1 LVFKSV
7 PSCTGG
13 GGGGGGQ
20 EQKASIWRRIK
31 IRAEVSY
38 HGSFSET
45 EETQLALVTFS
56 FPQLFSVTFSRDG
69 YNNGGLVV
77 NLTLL

>member
-1 LVFKSV
+1 MPLMSKRQNLPSVSKSV

-20 EQKASIWRRIK
+20 EASIWRRIK

-45 EETQLALVTFS
+45 DEMQVALVTFS
-56 FPQLFSVTFSRDG
+56 FPSRFHGMVIITVD
-69 YNNGGLVV
+69 
-77 NLTLL
+77 